1 MNLIGYDSPEPA
13 PAIFLTTLFFFSTI
27 KHYTQQLK
35 KMDSLELVFE
45 LLLLDAKIKDVVK
58 GYSVAMVTY

>member
-1 MNLIGYDSPEPA
+1 
-13 PAIFLTTLFFFSTI
+13 
-27 KHYTQQLK
+27 
-35 KMDSLELVFE
+35 MDSLELVFE